1 MGLLRRPVPDLVFA
15 HRDIWDSGARDLSE
29 AYSKARRGFFR
40 DATCPR
46 DDGWSAEILIADPAG
61 LSWLFLGCLV
71 LVYPNDH
78 HISPCW
84 LFLRFLPES

>member
-1 MGLLRRPVPDLVFA
+1 MPDLVFA

-61 LSWLFLGCLV
+61 LSWLFLGVCIGVSKRPPHLAV
-71 LVYPNDH
+71 LAFSSFPARVIILNMT
-78 HISPCW
+78 
-84 LFLRFLPES
+84 